1 MKILV
6 SATLGG
12 GSAGTW
18 YAIETAKRFQARGHQ
33 VWYLSRRGH
42 SALERA
48 LSAGLPTI
56 DHIDLEEKS
65 PFKFYG
71 NLRRLIDLLR
81 RHSPDVILAHGG
93 EDHAAWGLAKA
104 MRAPEVALIRV
115 RALDPKPPKRH
126 PMSIWLHSRATDMIV
141 TANSRHF
148 AAYQGRLRIPPNKLR
163 IIEAGIDSSDYS
175 DLSDSAM
182 RENGV
187 ELPKGKP
194 LVVMVARFA
203 PIKGHRV
210 LVSAAGILKRRGIPC
225 HFLLIGYP
233 KDYTAEQFQRWSV
246 EGNLLDDFTVI
257 DRLLPRLPAL
267 LSRCDIGAIA
277 SLGSETVSRSLLE
290 YLASGLPAI
299 ATDVGG
305 ISDIMSRGEFGRLI
319 RPDNANALADAI
331 ADLLSDNNRRLR
343 MANAAR
349 NYVHSHCTWEQRV
362 DQWEEVMYETV
373 ARVRGESIPTLNSGE
388 PPPDPNAPPCDSD
401 DSVP

>member
-18 YAIETAKRFQARGHQ
+18 YAIETAKRFQSRGHQ

-42 SALERA
+42 SAVERA
-48 LSAGLPTI
+48 QNAGNPVI

-65 PFKFYG
+65 PLKYYK
-71 NLRRLIDLLR
+71 NLRRLIELLR
-81 RHSPDVILAHGG
+81 QHSPDVILAHGG
-93 EDHAAWGLAKA
+93 EDHSAWGLAKA
-104 MRAPEVALIRV
+104 MRAPKVALIRV

-126 PMSIWLHSRATDMIV
+126 LLSTWLHSRATDMIV

-148 AAYQGRLRIPPNKLR
+148 AAYQDRLHIEPSKMR
-163 IIEAGIDSSDYS
+163 IIEAGIEPKDYA
-175 DLSDSAM
+175 DLTDNAM

-194 LVVMVARFA
+194 LIVMVGRFA

-210 LVSAAGILKRRGIPC
+210 LVSAAGILKRRGVPC
-225 HFLLIGYP
+225 HFVLVGYP
-233 KDYTAEQFQRWSV
+233 KDYTIDQFKRWFV
-246 EGNLLDDFTVI
+246 EGNLVDDFTVI
-257 DRLLPRLPAL
+257 DRKLPRLPAL
-267 LSRCDIGAIA
+267 LSRCDVGVIA

-290 YLASGLPAI
+290 NLASGLPTV

-305 ISDIMSRGEFGRLI
+305 ISDIMSRGEFGQLI
-319 RPDNANALADAI
+319 KPDNATAMADAI
-331 ADLLSDNNRRLR
+331 ADLMSDDNRRLR

-349 NYVHSHCTWEQRV
+349 NYVHSFCTWDQRV
-362 DQWEEVMYETV
+362 DQWERVMYEAV

-388 PPPDPNAPPCDSD
+388 PPPDPNAVPCEH
-401 DSVP
+401 VE

>member
-1 MKILV
+1 MKIIV

-18 YAIETAKRFQARGHQ
+18 YAIESAKRFHARGHQ

-48 LSAGLPTI
+48 RAAGIPTI

-65 PFKFYG
+65 PGKYYN
-71 NLRRLIDLLR
+71 NLRHLIDLLR
-81 RHSPDVILAHGG
+81 QHSPDVVLANGG

-104 MRAPEVALIRV
+104 MRAPKVALIRV

-126 PMSIWLHSRATDMIV
+126 PLSIWLHSRATDMIV

-148 AAYQGRLRIPPNKLR
+148 AAYQDRLHIPAARLRI
-163 IIEAGIDSSDYS
+163 IAAGIEPTDYA
-175 DLSDSAM
+175 DLSDNAM

-210 LVSAAGILKRRGIPC
+210 LVSAAGILKRRGISC
-225 HFLLIGYP
+225 HFALVGYP
-233 KDYTAEQFQRWSV
+233 KDYTIDQFKRWFV
-246 EGNLLDDFTVI
+246 EGNLVDDFTVI
-257 DRLLPRLPAL
+257 DRRIPRLSAL
-267 LSRCDIGAIA
+267 LSRCDIGVIA

-290 YLASGLPAI
+290 YLASGLPAV

-305 ISDIMSRGEFGRLI
+305 ISDVMSHGEFGRLV
-319 RPDNANALADAI
+319 RPDNATALADAI
-331 ADLLSDNNRRLR
+331 ADLLSDNNRRMR
-343 MANAAR
+343 MANAGR
-349 NYVHSHCTWEQRV
+349 NYVHSFCTWDQRV
-362 DQWEEVMYETV
+362 DQWEKVMYETV
-373 ARVRGESIPTLNSGE
+373 ARTRGEAIPTLNSGE
-388 PPPDPNAPPCDSD
+388 PPHNPNAVPCE
-401 DSVP
+401 PA